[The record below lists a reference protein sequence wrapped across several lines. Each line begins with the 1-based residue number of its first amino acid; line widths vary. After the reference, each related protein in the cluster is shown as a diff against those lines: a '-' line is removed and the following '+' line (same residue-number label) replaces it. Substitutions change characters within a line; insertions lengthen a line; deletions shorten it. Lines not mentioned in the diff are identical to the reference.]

1 MELVAII
8 LVIAAVAAAEVLIF
22 GKYALKGIYY
32 SASVNKAEVYE
43 GETLEL
49 TEVVEN
55 RRFVALPWIKT
66 ELSASRWLAF
76 SRNDSAAQTS
86 GGDNTFIPGV
96 FSLKPRSKCTRVRKI
111 KCMKRGVFSFD
122 DTVVTATDMLGLVRV
137 SRGFKVGISITVLPV
152 GADGE
157 NAVLSFNEPV
167 GEILVRRFINEDP
180 FMIAGS
186 REYTGREPLNRINWK
201 YTAVTGKLMA
211 MNNEFTT
218 SRNTL
223 ILMNMQ
229 RKGVVPITSA
239 DIRDTEAFIKLSVR
253 LMWESIDSGCGFAFA
268 TNGGNAN
275 GTATGF
281 VKTAEQCEGVLR
293 MLAQLSDSC
302 SFDFG
307 SFLNALNYGSF
318 TDVII
323 LTPYIDDEMAL
334 FAKSLKAVTKRRFSI
349 QRATF
354 PKIQM
359 LRYCTQENSHTRLMQ
374 AMRRLRN
381 EKDF

>member
-8 LVIAAVAAAEVLIF
+8 LVIAAVIAAEVLIF

-32 SASVNKAEVYE
+32 SASVNKTEVYE

-76 SRNDSAAQTS
+76 SRKDSAAQTS

-111 KCMKRGVFSFD
+111 KCLKRGVFSFD
-122 DTVVTATDMLGLVRV
+122 DTAVTATDMLGLVKV
-137 SRGFKVGISITVLPV
+137 SKGVKVGISITVLPV
-152 GADGE
+152 ASDGE
-157 NAVLSFNEPV
+157 DAILSFNEPV

-180 FMIAGS
+180 FMISGS
-186 REYTGREPLNRINWK
+186 KEYTGREPLNRINWK
-201 YTAVTGKLMA
+201 YTAITGKLMA

-223 ILMNMQ
+223 IVMNMQ
-229 RKGVVPITSA
+229 RKGVVPVTSA
-239 DIRDTEAFIKLSVR
+239 DVRDTEAFIKLAVK
-253 LMWESIDSGCGFAFA
+253 LMWDSIDSGCACAFA
-268 TNGGNAN
+268 TNGGNVN
-275 GTATGF
+275 GTASGF
-281 VKTAEQCEGVLR
+281 IKTAEQCESTLR
-293 MLAQLSDSC
+293 IMAQLSDSC
-302 SFDFG
+302 SYDFAQ
-307 SFLNALNYGSF
+307 FLHALNYGSF

-323 LTPYIDDEMAL
+323 LTPYIDDEMTA
-334 FAKSLKAVTKRRFSI
+334 FVNELKGSDIDAVFYTTGNIPENADGQILHARKFSY
-349 QRATF
+349 TF
-354 PKIQM
+354 NVQ
-359 LRYCTQENSHTRLMQ
+359 
-374 AMRRLRN
+374 
-381 EKDF
+381 

>member
-76 SRNDSAAQTS
+76 SRKDSAAQTS

-111 KCMKRGVFSFD
+111 RCMKRGVFSFD

-281 VKTAEQCEGVLR
+281 VKTAEQCKGVLR

-334 FAKSLKAVTKRRFSI
+334 FAKELESRDKAAVFYTTGNIPENTDAQILHARKFSY
-349 QRATF
+349 TF
-354 PKIQM
+354 NTG
-359 LRYCTQENSHTRLMQ
+359 YAEGTQ
-374 AMRRLRN
+374 
-381 EKDF
+381 

>member
-8 LVIAAVAAAEVLIF
+8 LVIAAVIAAEVLIF

-32 SASVNKAEVYE
+32 SASVNKTEVYE

-76 SRNDSAAQTS
+76 SRKDSAAQTS

-122 DTVVTATDMLGLVRV
+122 DTAVTATDMLGLVKV
-137 SRGFKVGISITVLPV
+137 SKGVKVGISITVLPV
-152 GADGE
+152 ASDGE
-157 NAVLSFNEPV
+157 DAILSFNEPV

-180 FMIAGS
+180 FMISGS
-186 REYTGREPLNRINWK
+186 KEYTGREPLNRINWK
-201 YTAVTGKLMA
+201 YTAITGKLMA

-223 ILMNMQ
+223 IVMNMQ
-229 RKGVVPITSA
+229 RKGVVPVASA
-239 DIRDTEAFIKLSVR
+239 DVRDIEAFIKLAVK
-253 LMWESIDSGCGFAFA
+253 LMWDSIDSGCTCAFA
-268 TNGGNAN
+268 TNGGNVN
-275 GTATGF
+275 GTASGF
-281 VKTAEQCEGVLR
+281 IKTAEQCESTLR
-293 MLAQLSDSC
+293 ILAQLSDSC
-302 SFDFG
+302 SYDFTQ
-307 SFLNALNYGSF
+307 FLHALNYGSF

-323 LTPYIDDEMAL
+323 LTPYIDDEMTA
-334 FAKSLKAVTKRRFSI
+334 FVNELKGSDIDAVFYTTGNIPENTDGQILHARKFSY
-349 QRATF
+349 TF
-354 PKIQM
+354 NVQ
-359 LRYCTQENSHTRLMQ
+359 
-374 AMRRLRN
+374 
-381 EKDF
+381 

>member
-8 LVIAAVAAAEVLIF
+8 LVIAVVIAAEVLIF

-32 SASVNKAEVYE
+32 SASVNKTEVYE

-76 SRNDSAAQTS
+76 SRKDSAAQTS
-86 GGDNTFIPGV
+86 GGDNTFSPGV

-111 KCMKRGVFSFD
+111 KCLKRGVFSFD
-122 DTVVTATDMLGLVRV
+122 DTAVTATDMLGLVKV
-137 SRGFKVGISITVLPV
+137 SKGVKVGISITVLPV
-152 GADGE
+152 ASDGE
-157 NAVLSFNEPV
+157 DAILSFNEPV

-180 FMIAGS
+180 FMISGS
-186 REYTGREPLNRINWK
+186 KEYTGREPLNRINWK
-201 YTAVTGKLMA
+201 YTAITGKLMA

-223 ILMNMQ
+223 IVMNMQ
-229 RKGVVPITSA
+229 RKGVVPVTSA
-239 DIRDTEAFIKLSVR
+239 DIRDTEAFIKLAVKLIWDSV
-253 LMWESIDSGCGFAFA
+253 DNGCGCAFA
-268 TNGGNAN
+268 TNGGNVG
-275 GTATGF
+275 GTASGF
-281 VKTAEQCEGVLR
+281 IKTAEQCEGTLR

-323 LTPYIDDEMAL
+323 LTPYIDNEMTT
-334 FAKSLKAVTKRRFSI
+334 FVNELKGNDIEAVFYTTGNIPENADGQILHARKFSY
-349 QRATF
+349 TF
-354 PKIQM
+354 NTE
-359 LRYCTQENSHTRLMQ
+359 YGEGTT
-374 AMRRLRN
+374 
-381 EKDF
+381 

>member
-8 LVIAAVAAAEVLIF
+8 LVIAVVIAAEVLIF

-32 SASVNKAEVYE
+32 SASVNKTEVYE

-76 SRNDSAAQTS
+76 SRKDSAAQTS

-96 FSLKPRSKCTRVRKI
+96 FLLKPRSKCTRVRKI
-111 KCMKRGVFSFD
+111 KCLKRGVFSFD
-122 DTVVTATDMLGLVRV
+122 DTAVTATDMLGLVKV
-137 SRGFKVGISITVLPV
+137 SKGVKVGISITVLPV
-152 GADGE
+152 ASDGE
-157 NAVLSFNEPV
+157 DAILSFNEPV

-180 FMIAGS
+180 FMISGS
-186 REYTGREPLNRINWK
+186 KEYTGREPLNRINWK
-201 YTAVTGKLMA
+201 YTAITGKLMA

-223 ILMNMQ
+223 IVMNMQ
-229 RKGVVPITSA
+229 RKGVVPVTSA
-239 DIRDTEAFIKLSVR
+239 DIRDTEAFIKLAVKLIWDSV
-253 LMWESIDSGCGFAFA
+253 DNGCGCAFA
-268 TNGGNAN
+268 TNGGNVG
-275 GTATGF
+275 GTASGF
-281 VKTAEQCEGVLR
+281 IKTAEQCEGTLR

-323 LTPYIDDEMAL
+323 LTPYIDNEMTT
-334 FAKSLKAVTKRRFSI
+334 FVNELKGNDIEAVFYTTGNIPENADGQILHARKFSY
-349 QRATF
+349 TF
-354 PKIQM
+354 NTE
-359 LRYCTQENSHTRLMQ
+359 YGEGTT
-374 AMRRLRN
+374 
-381 EKDF
+381 

>member
-8 LVIAAVAAAEVLIF
+8 LVIAAVVAAEVLIF

-55 RRFVALPWIKT
+55 RRFVALPWT

-76 SRNDSAAQTS
+76 SRKDSAAQTS

-157 NAVLSFNEPV
+157 NPGRGRDVLSDYRPAGQAGPAAV
-167 GEILVRRFINEDP
+167 GGDP
-180 FMIAGS
+180 PAG
-186 REYTGREPLNRINWK
+186 
-201 YTAVTGKLMA
+201 
-211 MNNEFTT
+211 
-218 SRNTL
+218 
-223 ILMNMQ
+223 
-229 RKGVVPITSA
+229 
-239 DIRDTEAFIKLSVR
+239 
-253 LMWESIDSGCGFAFA
+253 
-268 TNGGNAN
+268 
-275 GTATGF
+275 
-281 VKTAEQCEGVLR
+281 
-293 MLAQLSDSC
+293 
-302 SFDFG
+302 
-307 SFLNALNYGSF
+307 
-318 TDVII
+318 
-323 LTPYIDDEMAL
+323 
-334 FAKSLKAVTKRRFSI
+334 
-349 QRATF
+349 
-354 PKIQM
+354 
-359 LRYCTQENSHTRLMQ
+359 
-374 AMRRLRN
+374 
-381 EKDF
+381 